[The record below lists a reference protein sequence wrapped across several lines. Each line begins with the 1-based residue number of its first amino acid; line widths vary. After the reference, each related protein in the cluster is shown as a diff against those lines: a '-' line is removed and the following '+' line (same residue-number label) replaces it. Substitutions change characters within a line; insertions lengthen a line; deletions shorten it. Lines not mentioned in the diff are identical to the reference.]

1 MKIKVV
7 IVSLILLIVG
17 VIVWAKTS
25 SNENFAQAKDFPN
38 GALIYVQVA
47 DLPQLNELWNESK
60 LKDKYLESQNYADFS
75 TSHLGIKL
83 AERLE
88 DLNNSVGFPI
98 DLQTLGSLAEKQ
110 AAIAVYDIGKL
121 DIVFVAPMN
130 ETLFSATMF
139 AQNSNKFEENTL
151 ADGTVFYQLEIE
163 VDRKRQKQKIIFGN
177 IKNRFVLATTEQ
189 LFIRTVSAITGKHRL
204 YDELLFT
211 KLSENITPKLMT
223 IWVNQEKLNA
233 DYYFKRYW
241 LMSKVEDLQNIRAGI
256 FDLELSENGLT
267 EHREFLLKQP
277 QTESKISSVEANE
290 LLAKVPENVPFYR
303 LQKASEKN
311 IGEAIYNT
319 LFDRENT
326 VEKPRNSRNYKRYN
340 NYDDYTNNFAERR
353 YSYLDSDFDE
363 NVNENV
369 EDEAVKIEPLSTDN
383 IQVSGNPTTILTA
396 VSPQILENPLFAEFR
411 KITVISLKSPT
422 GFQANQFE
430 NSIVEALK
438 NRVTVADTKF
448 IWETEGGLRKLKIP
462 MLGWE
467 IGYLFKDGK
476 LFVANSFEFL
486 ESFVSAKTK
495 QSGKANFNDL
505 TVIRL
510 QNHEANFE
518 QIIQKL
524 AVKNDDFFVGNIE
537 SLLAVIGDVKQV
549 EIRKK
554 NEGLILREEISAL
567 FQQTVVP

>member
-1 MKIKVV
+1 
-7 IVSLILLIVG
+7 
-17 VIVWAKTS
+17 
-25 SNENFAQAKDFPN
+25 
-38 GALIYVQVA
+38 
-47 DLPQLNELWNESK
+47 
-60 LKDKYLESQNYADFS
+60 
-75 TSHLGIKL
+75 
-83 AERLE
+83 
-88 DLNNSVGFPI
+88 
-98 DLQTLGSLAEKQ
+98 
-110 AAIAVYDIGKL
+110 
-121 DIVFVAPMN
+121 
-130 ETLFSATMF
+130 
-139 AQNSNKFEENTL
+139 
-151 ADGTVFYQLEIE
+151 
-163 VDRKRQKQKIIFGN
+163 
-177 IKNRFVLATTEQ
+177 
-189 LFIRTVSAITGKHRL
+189 
-204 YDELLFT
+204 
-211 KLSENITPKLMT
+211 
-223 IWVNQEKLNA
+223 
-233 DYYFKRYW
+233 
-241 LMSKVEDLQNIRAGI
+241 
-256 FDLELSENGLT
+256 
-267 EHREFLLKQP
+267 
-277 QTESKISSVEANE
+277 
-290 LLAKVPENVPFYR
+290 
-303 LQKASEKN
+303 
-311 IGEAIYNT
+311 
-319 LFDRENT
+319 
-326 VEKPRNSRNYKRYN
+326 
-340 NYDDYTNNFAERR
+340 
-353 YSYLDSDFDE
+353 
-363 NVNENV
+363 VNENV

-383 IQVSGNPTTILTA
+383 IQVSGNPTTILTAVSPQILENPTTILTA